1 MTYSNNTDFNTYIT
15 IIHNKWSSAKALGT
29 NISDENF
36 KNIISNLLPSLWDS
50 AVATFYDVSISSLE
64 TISCLQIC
72 NIRINRGCSAV
83 IPDSYLDDIS
93 NIFYHNNHNN

>member
-50 AVATFYDVSISSLE
+50 AVVTFYDVSILSLE
-64 TISCLQIC
+64 TISCLQIY

-83 IPDSYLDDIS
+83 IPDSYLNDIS